1 VERKTGLFLFLGV
14 VAVSFSAILI
24 RFTRSPSLVVAAWR
38 LTLASAVLVPWGL
51 ARGRGLSR
59 RGLGLAFLSG
69 TFLAFHFAFW
79 IESLRHT
86 TVASSVVLVTTNPV
100 FVGLFSLLLG
110 EPPDRSLWQGIGL
123 ATLGG
128 ALIGWGDFSLGGG
141 ALWGD
146 LLALAG
152 AAMASGYLLVGRWMR
167 RHGALLPYVAT
178 AYGTAAVLLLGAV
191 SLLSTV
197 RLPLGDDWLWIALLA
212 LGPQLLG
219 HTSFNRALR
228 SLPASAV
235 AVAILGEPV
244 GAALWAYLVF
254 GEGIGA
260 VQGVGMALVLLGIAR
275 SLRAVRL

>member
-1 VERKTGLFLFLGV
+1 MRWTPRLFLLLGV

-24 RFTRSPSLVVAAWR
+24 RLTQSPSLVVAAWR
-38 LTLASAVLVPWGL
+38 LMLASAALVPWSL

-59 RGLGLAFLSG
+59 RGLLLSLLSGAFLA
-69 TFLAFHFAFW
+69 LHFAAW

-86 TVASSVVLVTTNPV
+86 TVASSVVLVTTNPI
-100 FVGLFSLLLG
+100 FVGLFSLALG
-110 EPPDRSLWQGIGL
+110 EPPTRALWQGIAL
-123 ATLGG
+123 STLGG
-128 ALIGWGDFSLGGG
+128 VLIGWGDFALGGS

-146 LLALAG
+146 LLALVG
-152 AAMASGYLLVGRWMR
+152 AVMASGYLLVGRRMR
-167 RHGALLPYVAT
+167 RHGELLPYVAT
-178 AYGTAAVLLLGAV
+178 AYGTAALLLLAAM
-191 SLLSTV
+191 SLFSGEKF
-197 RLPLGDDWLWIALLA
+197 PLRADWLWIGLLA

-254 GEGIGA
+254 GERIGA